1 MIFKTSFLILVFALS
16 YFFLQVLIPN
26 GTYKGQKLIKLV
38 KRNIPA
44 NTKSTI
50 PIIPGSTFV
59 KNKTAIIAATTARI
73 ILSLPPIF
81 FFMIFFFQDET
92 TKMIVIALQHLLHMP
107 VYRKRIR
114 IVLREI
120 SWVN

>member
-1 MIFKTSFLILVFALS
+1 
-16 YFFLQVLIPN
+16 
-26 GTYKGQKLIKLV
+26 
-38 KRNIPA
+38 
-44 NTKSTI
+44 
-50 PIIPGSTFV
+50 V

-81 FFMIFFFQDET
+81 FFMIYYFSFQDET
-92 TKMIVIALQHLLHMP
+92 TKMNAIALQHLLHMP